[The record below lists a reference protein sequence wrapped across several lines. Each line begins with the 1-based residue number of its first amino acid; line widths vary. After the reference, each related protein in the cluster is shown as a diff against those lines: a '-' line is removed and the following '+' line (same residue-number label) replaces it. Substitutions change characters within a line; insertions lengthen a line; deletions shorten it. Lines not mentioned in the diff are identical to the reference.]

1 MDEQDRAAIRKAAQV
16 EAATWPELT
25 DEQLQELRTLLS
37 QPAVTHER
45 QGAA

>member
-1 MDEQDRAAIRKAAQV
+1 MDEQDRASIRKAAQA

-37 QPAVTHER
+37 PPAVPHER